1 MDVWDKLWLFS
12 ALLSGITWWFT
23 LPMTRSGGGRKYLA
37 RGLVLGSGLVL
48 AMPLIRAV
56 ARAAVIGLY
65 ERGPAPL
72 ARVVMPSRGLLPLS
86 HYLARLEAGLKALM
100 VGTVLLVVGGT
111 FYLVASSPR
120 WQARWRHL
128 ASRRAFRYGLVAASL
143 PWLLAVTAFVGL
155 EVAYRLPHPVFYTGC
170 PKIWGHRGHP
180 EPPDIP
186 ENSIASFQ
194 RAFDLGAPGVEMD
207 VAYLRESRTFVIRR
221 PDRTYPQHLTLEEVF
236 AAVGAR
242 GYFWLDIKT
251 IRELTPEEAQQAARD
266 LRALVDR
273 FGLRDRVIVESED
286 PHNLRYF
293 AREGLHTSYWIF
305 NIDETEFPSS
315 AWQLFW
321 TLQKIRWHYI
331 RGGFSAISMDRRF
344 YTPQVA
350 RALKG
355 ARIHLFTVNDPA
367 TLRDLAQRE
376 EVRVILTDTDL
387 YRLVECP

>member
-1 MDVWDKLWLFS
+1 MKDEFWLLS
-12 ALLSGITWWFT
+12 TLLSGSTWFIA
-23 LPMTRSGGGRKYLA
+23 LPMTRSQGARKYLA
-37 RGLVLGSGLVL
+37 WGVLLGGGWVL
-48 AMPLIRAV
+48 AIPLIRMAARVAV
-56 ARAAVIGLY
+56 TWLY
-65 ERGPAPL
+65 ERGPASL
-72 ARVVMPSRGLLPLS
+72 ARLLMPSRNLLPLS
-86 HYLARLEAGLKALM
+86 HYLARMEAGLKTVTGM
-100 VGTVLLVVGGT
+100 VLLLVLGGT
-111 FYLVASSPR
+111 LYLVAISPR

-128 ASRRAFRYGLVAASL
+128 TSQPAFRYILAALAL
-143 PWLLAVTAFVGL
+143 PWLLAAGAFMGM
-155 EVAYRLPHPVFYTGC
+155 EVAYRMPHPVFYTGC

-186 ENSIASFQ
+186 ENTIASFQ

-207 VAYLRESRTFVIRR
+207 VAYLREKRQFVIRR
-221 PDRTYPQHLTLEEVF
+221 PDREYPQHLTLEEVF
-236 AAVGAR
+236 AAVGTR
-242 GYFWLDIKT
+242 GYFWLDLKT

-266 LRALVDR
+266 LRDLVDR

-315 AWQLFW
+315 SWQLFW